1 MPNSKFVDSLEA
13 MTLAAAGQREKGRKR
28 CWLRLCAVRPNEYIS
43 PVSIAYICTALGDYD
58 AAFGHL
64 DRAIHDRDPNIL
76 GLKSNPIFDGLR
88 EDARYHA
95 LLKKMQ
101 LATSAGPV
109 DGRRP
114 GHAVGAGP

>member
-1 MPNSKFVDSLEA
+1 MLPNPRRFRSVDDP
-13 MTLAAAGQREKGRKR
+13 AA
-28 CWLRLCAVRPNEYIS
+28 LCIDLNTMRPRYRGDLWTTDNLS
-43 PVSIAYICTALGDYD
+43 ADAFQTLGDYD

-76 GLKSNPIFDGLR
+76 GLKSNPIFDALR

-101 LATSAGPV
+101 LAKDTNLPDEHRWGRAAGF
-109 DGRRP
+109 
-114 GHAVGAGP
+114 GP

>member
-1 MPNSKFVDSLEA
+1 
-13 MTLAAAGQREKGRKR
+13 MTLAAAGERAQAEEMLTVILKR
-28 CWLRLCAVRPNEYIS
+28 SAHEYIS
-43 PVSIAYICTALGDYD
+43 PVSIAYICTALGDFD
-58 AAFGHL
+58 LAFGHL

-101 LATSAGPV
+101 LE
-109 DGRRP
+109 
-114 GHAVGAGP
+114 

>member
-1 MPNSKFVDSLEA
+1 MQTGHFTEALECYAKARQADASSKFVDSLEA
-13 MTLAAAGQREKGRKR
+13 MTLAAAGHRQQAEEMLAAILKR
-28 CWLRLCAVRPNEYIS
+28 SAQEYIS

-76 GLKSNPIFDGLR
+76 GMKSNPIFDNLR
-88 EDARYHA
+88 EDPRYHA

-101 LATSAGPV
+101 LE
-109 DGRRP
+109 
-114 GHAVGAGP
+114 